1 MFKPKDHKS
10 YYVMNSILKI
20 LDEEE
25 DVMFVIKLDMFSM
38 GTIKIPIHTELVFK
52 LVHIKDLSIT

>member
-1 MFKPKDHKS
+1 
-10 YYVMNSILKI
+10 MNSILKI